1 MYINKKI
8 LLLLLVLVV
17 IISGGIYFTINQFKS
32 NDFENL
38 NTNLLQIQAKIKNI
52 KEKTL
57 VEENKELL
65 IGQAVPEELLTRFN
79 LSDSESLRILSNGD
93 LNELGLSNIDADMK
107 YIVDYESGEIYYVD
121 GFQDKNGQTY
131 HKLSEMNTI
140 TQE

>member
-8 LLLLLVLVV
+8 FLLLLILVV
-17 IISGGIYFTINQFKS
+17 VIAGAIYFAINQFKS
-32 NDFENL
+32 NNIENL
-38 NTNLLQIQAKIKNI
+38 NTNLLQIQAKTKNI
-52 KEKTL
+52 KEKTI

-79 LSDSESLRILSNGD
+79 LSNSESLRILSNED
-93 LNELGLSNIDADMK
+93 LNKLGLSNIDADMK

-131 HKLSEMNTI
+131 YKLSEMNAI